1 MGVFSTWLTI
11 LAAAWPGQATQPAVS
26 LGPTCVDGEMGFSIR
41 PPADAQLVRHGPDEP
56 GQRPTLFQLVS
67 FPVQQR
73 GWNLAVQVMRTA
85 PGEPIADSAERIV
98 ERTVKHLGLTLL
110 DRRPQKV
117 DGRDAVRLSARGP
130 FAGSEVHLFSVVVT
144 ATETKRF
151 VVEFSGPAADVV
163 ELSATFEAILDS
175 FRVLITSRDEAALR
189 QASQAAVALLPSIV
203 TQGMADRLTP
213 TSYYRLLSNGKD
225 VGYMVVSE
233 KPRALRGTT
242 GVQIIERGWLFE
254 SAGDIKRVENDLFVS
269 NDLTQERWVNRVH
282 HIGVA
287 TQQRSRGYALTQVEG
302 VRQHDT
308 LLVSH
313 SAGPAP
319 RLSGNKAFE
328 LSSDYIPQ
336 VLIRLLP
343 RFLVGGKAEPVAFTC
358 YDTKGS
364 ALLTRRYDP
373 IGWDVIELDG
383 KSVSAYRMEDR
394 LGLTAEPAVMWVD
407 RQGRLLRVRTGP
419 IDMILTDKTRIDIL
433 YATRR
438 AEAEAALRQL
448 IDAARKR

>member
-1 MGVFSTWLTI
+1 MGVLPIWITI
-11 LAAAWPGQATQPAVS
+11 IAAAWPGQATQPTVS

-73 GWNLAVQVMRTA
+73 GWNLAVWVMRTD

-98 ERTVKHLGLTLL
+98 ERRVKHLGLTLL
-110 DRRPQKV
+110 ERRPQQV
-117 DGRDAVRLSARGP
+117 DEREAVRVSARGP
-130 FAGSEVHLFSVVVT
+130 FAGSEVQLFSVVVT

-151 VVEFSGPAADVV
+151 VVEFSGPAADVA
-163 ELSATFEAILDS
+163 ELRETFETILDS

-189 QASQAAVALLPSIV
+189 RASQAAVALLRSIV
-203 TQGMADRLTP
+203 DQGMADRLVP
-213 TSYYRLLSNGKD
+213 SSHYRLLSDGKD
-225 VGYMVVSE
+225 VGYMIVSE
-233 KPRALRGTT
+233 RARSMRKVA
-242 GVQIIERGWLFE
+242 GVQIVERAWLFE
-254 SAGDIKRVENDLFVS
+254 ATGEIKRVENDLFVS
-269 NDLTQERWVNRVH
+269 RDLKQERWVNRVYQ
-282 HIGVA
+282 IGVA
-287 TQQRSRGYALTQVEG
+287 TQQRSRGYAVTQVEG

-319 RLSGNKAFE
+319 MLSGNKAFD
-328 LSSDYIPQ
+328 LPGDYLPQ

-343 RFLVGGKAEPVAFTC
+343 RFLLDGKAEPVAFTC
-358 YDTKGS
+358 YDTQDG

-383 KSVSAYRMEDR
+383 KSVSAYRVEDR

-407 RQGRLLRVRTGP
+407 RQGRLLHVRTGP
-419 IDMILTDKTRIDIL
+419 IDMILTDKARIDML
-433 YATRR
+433 YAARR
-438 AEAEAALRQL
+438 AEAETVLTQL
-448 IDAARKR
+448 IDAAR

>member
-1 MGVFSTWLTI
+1 MGVLSIGITI

-41 PPADAQLVRHGPDEP
+41 PPVDAQLVRHGPDEP
-56 GQRPTLFQLVS
+56 GQRPTLFKLIS
-67 FPVQQR
+67 FPVSQR
-73 GWNLAVQVMRTA
+73 GWSLTVQVMRTT
-85 PGEPIADSAERIV
+85 PGEPMADSAERIV

-110 DRRPQKV
+110 DRRPQQV
-117 DGRDAVRLSARGP
+117 DGREAVRLSARGP
-130 FAGSEVHLFSVVVT
+130 FAGSEIHLFSVVVT

-175 FRVLITSRDEAALR
+175 FRVLITSRDEIALR
-189 QASQAAVALLPSIV
+189 QASQAGMALLPSIV
-203 TQGMADRLTP
+203 ARGMADRLIP

-233 KPRALRGTT
+233 RSRSLRGTA

-254 SAGDIKRVENDLFVS
+254 PTGEIKRVENDLFAG
-269 NDLTQERWVNRVH
+269 NDLKQERWVNRVH
-282 HIGVA
+282 QIGVA

-308 LLVSH
+308 LIVSH

-319 RLSGNKAFE
+319 MLSGNKAFE
-328 LSSDYIPQ
+328 LSGDYLPQ

-343 RFLVGGKAEPVAFTC
+343 RLLVGGKTEPVAFTC
-358 YDTKGS
+358 YDTQGG
-364 ALLTRRYDP
+364 ALLIRRYDP

-383 KSVSAYRMEDR
+383 KSVSAYRVEDR
-394 LGLTAEPAVMWVD
+394 LGLTAQPAVMWVD

-419 IDMILTDKTRIDIL
+419 IDMILTDKTKIDIL

-438 AEAEAALRQL
+438 AEAEAALTQL
-448 IDAARKR
+448 IDSARKR

>member
-1 MGVFSTWLTI
+1 MGVFSIWLTI

-26 LGPTCVDGEMGFSIR
+26 LGPICVDGEMGFSIR
-41 PPADAQLVRHGPDEP
+41 PPADAQLLRHGPDEP

-67 FPVQQR
+67 FPIQRR

-98 ERTVKHLGLTLL
+98 ERTVEHLGLTLL
-110 DRRPQKV
+110 DRRPQQV

-130 FAGSEVHLFSVVVT
+130 FAGSQIHLLSAVVA
-144 ATETKRF
+144 ATETRCF
-151 VVEFSGPAADVV
+151 VVEFSGPAADVA
-163 ELSATFEAILDS
+163 ELEATFEAILGN

-203 TQGMADRLTP
+203 AQGMADRLAP
-213 TSYYRLLSNGKD
+213 TSYYRLLSDGKD

-233 KPRALRGTT
+233 QARSVRKAE
-242 GVQIIERGWLFE
+242 GVQIVERGWLFE
-254 SAGDIKRVENDLFVS
+254 STGDIKRVENDLFVS

-282 HIGVA
+282 QIGVA

-319 RLSGNKAFE
+319 TLSGDKAFE
-328 LSSDYIPQ
+328 LPGDYISQ
-336 VLIRLLP
+336 AMIRLLP
-343 RFLVGGKAEPVAFTC
+343 RFLVDSKTQPLAFTC
-358 YDTKGS
+358 YDTQGG

-373 IGWDVIELDG
+373 IGWNVIELDG
-383 KSVSAYRMEDR
+383 KSVSAYRLEDR

-419 IDMILTDKTRIDIL
+419 IDMILTDKSRIDLL
-433 YATRR
+433 YETRR
-438 AEAEAALRQL
+438 AEAEAALTQS

>member
-1 MGVFSTWLTI
+1 
-11 LAAAWPGQATQPAVS
+11 
-26 LGPTCVDGEMGFSIR
+26 
-41 PPADAQLVRHGPDEP
+41 
-56 GQRPTLFQLVS
+56 
-67 FPVQQR
+67 
-73 GWNLAVQVMRTA
+73 
-85 PGEPIADSAERIV
+85 
-98 ERTVKHLGLTLL
+98 
-110 DRRPQKV
+110 
-117 DGRDAVRLSARGP
+117 
-130 FAGSEVHLFSVVVT
+130 
-144 ATETKRF
+144 
-151 VVEFSGPAADVV
+151 
-163 ELSATFEAILDS
+163 
-175 FRVLITSRDEAALR
+175 
-189 QASQAAVALLPSIV
+189 
-203 TQGMADRLTP
+203 
-213 TSYYRLLSNGKD
+213 
-225 VGYMVVSE
+225 MVVSE
-233 KPRALRGTT
+233 TPRALRGTT

-269 NDLTQERWVNRVH
+269 NDLTQERWINRVH
-282 HIGVA
+282 QIGVA

-358 YDTKGS
+358 YDTQGG
-364 ALLTRRYDP
+364 ALLTRRFDP
-373 IGWDVIELDG
+373 IGWDVVELDG
-383 KSVSAYRMEDR
+383 KSVSAYRLEDR

-419 IDMILTDKTRIDIL
+419 IDMILTDKSRIDLL

-438 AEAEAALRQL
+438 AEAETQLKQL
-448 IDAARKR
+448 IEAVRTR